1 MKVYIVEDAPETRKD
16 IANALAPMKDIEVV
30 GEAESVRDARKGI
43 YSSSPEAVILDIF
56 LADGSGVEIL
66 KLIRFALSV
75 GLSAL
80 LITRDTL
87 SVDHGRSKVKL
98 DLQPARK
105 RRWQVPHRSMVR
117 GIDCATQSQAPDTQS
132 APLQVDEEIHALCEA
147 LIASE
152 GGVGP

>member
-1 MKVYIVEDAPETRKD
+1 MKVYVVEDAPETRKD
-16 IANALAPMKDIEVV
+16 FANALAPIKDIEVV

-43 YSSSPEAVILDIF
+43 YSSSPEAVILDIS
-56 LADGSGVEIL
+56 LPDGSGVEIL
-66 KLIRFALSV
+66 KLIRFALSI

-87 SVDHGRSKVKL
+87 SVDHGRSKV

-152 GGVGP
+152 GRVGP